1 MEGVGIL
8 AVPIIVVLL
17 YILSSI
23 KIMAE
28 YERAVIFNLGH
39 LRPTPKGPGIIVVL
53 SPLQRMV
60 RVSLRQEALEV
71 PPQDIITRDNVTLK
85 VNAIIFLR
93 VVEPT
98 RAVVEVSN
106 YVYQT
111 SQFAQTTLRSVLGEL
126 DLDELLAHR
135 DKINS
140 RLQTILD
147 QHTAPWGVKVAAVE
161 VKQVDLPET
170 MQRAMA
176 NLKQILQD
184 LAQIVQVQQESLPP
198 EPLCLR
204 EMLAEIHDQSRA
216 QRFAGDSGAGAAR
229 DQGQLVLGGVADQ
242 GLHVLLVARH
252 GHAER
257 LHLEDAGVG
266 AVQRPGEFVE
276 VQLALEEPLEVV
288 GEPAA
293 LLIVHE
299 PLCPRSE
306 DPYCYWYANNWK
318 SLAATRSA
326 SAAERV

>member
-1 MEGVGIL
+1 AVVQHQSHGADVVAGVAVLDRPRPGGVGGEHTPQRTGV
-8 AVPIIVVLL
+8 AAGRVRREAA
-17 YILSSI
+17 
-23 KIMAE
+23 AE
-28 YERAVIFNLGH
+28 
-39 LRPTPKGPGIIVVL
+39 
-53 SPLQRMV
+53 
-60 RVSLRQEALEV
+60 LRQ
-71 PPQDIITRDNVTLK
+71 P
-85 VNAIIFLR
+85 
-93 VVEPT
+93 
-98 RAVVEVSN
+98 
-106 YVYQT
+106 
-111 SQFAQTTLRSVLGEL
+111 G
-126 DLDELLAHR
+126 
-135 DKINS
+135 
-140 RLQTILD
+140 
-147 QHTAPWGVKVAAVE
+147 
-161 VKQVDLPET
+161 VDLP
-170 MQRAMA
+170 QRDAR
-176 NLKQILQD
+176 LRPQRSVGDFDD
-184 LAQIVQVQQESLPP
+184 LA
-198 EPLCLR
+198 

-242 GLHVLLVARH
+242 ALHVLLVARH